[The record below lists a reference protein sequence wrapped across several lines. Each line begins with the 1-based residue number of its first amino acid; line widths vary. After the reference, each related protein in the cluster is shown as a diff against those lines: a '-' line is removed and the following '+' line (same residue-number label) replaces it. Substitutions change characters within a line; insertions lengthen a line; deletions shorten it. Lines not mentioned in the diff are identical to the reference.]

1 MADPAGRLNPGTAR
15 GLGKVVLAI
24 LAVLAVLADTGGYD
38 QSGSDVSRAGKERL

>member
-15 GLGKVVLAI
+15 GLGKVV

>member
-15 GLGKVVLAI
+15 GLGKVVLA
-24 LAVLAVLADTGGYD
+24 VLADTVGYD